1 MKKVGLII
9 LLVVG
14 IVTAFMIT
22 FMSNEIV
29 IEEDKRDFTGDTD
42 VKTIQEE
49 DIHKGNLVLINE
61 NYPVEKEGVKND
73 IQTFHSEDF
82 KGVQLLDQEIQL
94 SQSISQKFMDMVE
107 DAQHDGVDS
116 FTITSGYRGI
126 EAQTLLFKEMGE
138 DYALPG
144 GYSEHNSGLAMDVG
158 STEGL
163 MANASEGKWIE
174 DNAWK
179 HGFILRYPENKTSI
193 TGIEYEPWHIRY
205 VGFPHSALMYEHD
218 FVLEEYLDYVKDKKE
233 LYASFEGKEYFITY
247 YPYGENQQIELP
259 VDHEYMI
266 TGDNMNGVIVTVTM

>member
-14 IVTAFMIT
+14 IITAFMIT

-29 IEEDKRDFTGDTD
+29 IEEDKRDFTGDAD

-73 IQTFHSEDF
+73 IQTFQPEDF
-82 KGVQLLDQEIQL
+82 KGVQMLDQEIQL
-94 SQSISQKFMDMVE
+94 SQSISQKFMDMIE
-107 DAQHDGVDS
+107 DAQDDGVDS

-179 HGFILRYPENKTSI
+179 HGFILRYPENKTNI

-205 VGFPHSALMYEHD
+205 VGLPHSALMYEHD

>member
-29 IEEDKRDFTGDTD
+29 IEEDKSGFPGDTD
-42 VKTIQEE
+42 VKTIQED

-73 IQTFHSEDF
+73 IQTFHPEDF

-94 SQSISQKFMDMVE
+94 SQSISQKFMDMAE

-205 VGFPHSALMYEHD
+205 VGLPHSALMYEHD
-218 FVLEEYLDYVKDKKE
+218 FVLEEYLDYVKDQKE

>member
-29 IEEDKRDFTGDTD
+29 IEEDKSGFPGDTD
-42 VKTIQEE
+42 VKTIQED

-73 IQTFHSEDF
+73 IQAFHPEDF

-94 SQSISQKFMDMVE
+94 SQSISQKFMDMAE

-205 VGFPHSALMYEHD
+205 VGLPHSALMYEHD
-218 FVLEEYLDYVKDKKE
+218 FVLEEYLDYVKDQKE